1 MKRFFFTLAL
11 LLLCSMMLTG
21 CGDNNESMLP
31 PDDNTGEAVTE
42 LDSAEV
48 WCSRDG
54 LRIYGKLYR
63 PKGNA
68 DALPAV
74 ILAHSHSLTH
84 LAMRRYA
91 RQIAEDGFATYCFDF
106 CGGSDES
113 QSDGSTDDMTLFTE
127 TADLE
132 AVLQQIAARDDIDAS
147 RVFLL
152 GSSLGGVAAALTA
165 ENCAEQVAGLILF
178 YPAFNISELVNRFA
192 GMIPGMEDFF
202 QTKFITTLKDYD
214 PYAHI
219 GTYSR
224 DVLILQGS
232 ADILVPVSSSEKAA
246 ALYPHATLQV
256 IEGANHGFNEA
267 NLGGFGSM
275 MGGGTTD
282 YDDVVMPFVY
292 QFLTENSK

>member
-84 LAMRRYA
+84 RAMRRYA

-113 QSDGSTDDMTLFTE
+113 HSDGSTDDMTLFTE

-132 AVLQQIAARDDIDAS
+132 AVLQQIAARDDIAAS

-165 ENCAEQVAGLILF
+165 ESCAEQVAGLILF
-178 YPAFNISELVNRFA
+178 YPAFNISELVNRFS

-214 PYAHI
+214 PYSHI

-256 IEGANHGFNEA
+256 IEGANHGFNSD
-267 NLGGFGSM
+267 NLGSFGNYPGMSL
-275 MGGGTTD
+275 TN
-282 YDDVVMPFVY
+282 YDSVVMPYVFE
-292 QFLTENSK
+292 FLRSHR

>member
-165 ENCAEQVAGLILF
+165 ESCAEQVAGLILF
-178 YPAFNISELVNRFA
+178 YPAFNISELVNRFS

-232 ADILVPVSSSEKAA
+232 VDILVPVSSSEKAA

-256 IEGANHGFNEA
+256 IEGANHGFNSD
-267 NLGGFGSM
+267 NLGSFGNYPGMSQ
-275 MGGGTTD
+275 TN
-282 YDDVVMPFVY
+282 YDSVVMPFVFD
-292 QFLTENSK
+292 FLRSHR

>member
-21 CGDNNESMLP
+21 CGDNNETMLP

-165 ENCAEQVAGLILF
+165 ESCAEQVAGLILF

-256 IEGANHGFNEA
+256 I
-267 NLGGFGSM
+267 
-275 MGGGTTD
+275 
-282 YDDVVMPFVY
+282 
-292 QFLTENSK
+292 

>member
-11 LLLCSMMLTG
+11 LLLCSIMLTG

-132 AVLQQIAARDDIDAS
+132 AVLQQIAARDDIDDS

-165 ENCAEQVAGLILF
+165 ESCAEQVAGLILF

-192 GMIPGMEDFF
+192 GMIPGM
-202 QTKFITTLKDYD
+202 
-214 PYAHI
+214 
-219 GTYSR
+219 
-224 DVLILQGS
+224 
-232 ADILVPVSSSEKAA
+232 
-246 ALYPHATLQV
+246 
-256 IEGANHGFNEA
+256 
-267 NLGGFGSM
+267 
-275 MGGGTTD
+275 
-282 YDDVVMPFVY
+282 
-292 QFLTENSK
+292 

>member
-21 CGDNNESMLP
+21 CGDNNETMLP

-91 RQIAEDGFATYCFDF
+91 RGRRLSAWPIRRR
-106 CGGSDES
+106 S
-113 QSDGSTDDMTLFTE
+113 
-127 TADLE
+127 
-132 AVLQQIAARDDIDAS
+132 
-147 RVFLL
+147 
-152 GSSLGGVAAALTA
+152 AL
-165 ENCAEQVAGLILF
+165 
-178 YPAFNISELVNRFA
+178 
-192 GMIPGMEDFF
+192 
-202 QTKFITTLKDYD
+202 
-214 PYAHI
+214 
-219 GTYSR
+219 
-224 DVLILQGS
+224 
-232 ADILVPVSSSEKAA
+232 
-246 ALYPHATLQV
+246 
-256 IEGANHGFNEA
+256 
-267 NLGGFGSM
+267 
-275 MGGGTTD
+275 
-282 YDDVVMPFVY
+282 
-292 QFLTENSK
+292 

>member
-21 CGDNNESMLP
+21 CGDNNETMLP

-54 LRIYGKLYR
+54 LRIYGKRYR

-152 GSSLGGVAAALTA
+152 GSSPGGAAAAPTA
-165 ENCAEQVAGLILF
+165 ENCPDQAARLILF
-178 YPAFNISELVNRFA
+178 SPPLNISDLVTRFA

-256 IEGANHGFNEA
+256 IEGANHGFNSD
-267 NLGGFGSM
+267 NLGSFGNYPGMSQ
-275 MGGGTTD
+275 TN
-282 YDDVVMPFVY
+282 YDSVVMPYVFD
-292 QFLTENSK
+292 FLRSHR

>member
-1 MKRFFFTLAL
+1 
-11 LLLCSMMLTG
+11 MMLTG
-21 CGDNNESMLP
+21 CGDNNETMLP

-165 ENCAEQVAGLILF
+165 ESCAEQVAGLILF

-256 IEGANHGFNEA
+256 IEGANHGFNSD
-267 NLGGFGSM
+267 NLGSFGNYPGMSL
-275 MGGGTTD
+275 TN
-282 YDDVVMPFVY
+282 YDSVVMPFVFD
-292 QFLTENSK
+292 FLRSHR